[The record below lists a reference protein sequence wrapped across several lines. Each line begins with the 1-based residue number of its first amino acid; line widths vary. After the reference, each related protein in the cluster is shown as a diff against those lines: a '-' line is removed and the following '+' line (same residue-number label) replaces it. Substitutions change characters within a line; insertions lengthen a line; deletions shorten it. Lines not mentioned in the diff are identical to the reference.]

1 MRFESN
7 ADLSREKRAIE
18 TFVRMFGGSYKK
30 LDPNDVDYRVYDKD
44 GELISFVEVK
54 GRLRP
59 YEKAYPLPV
68 AARKLV
74 KLADKRLNPVMIWA
88 CDDGIVY
95 SRITSLLGTIRWGGR
110 KPRAGSYNDQEL
122 MAYFDKADNFKYI
135 PYV

>member
-7 ADLSREKRAIE
+7 SDLSREKRAIE

-44 GELISFVEVK
+44 GKLISFVEVK

-74 KLADKRLNPVMIWA
+74 KLGDKRLNPVMIWA

>member
-44 GELISFVEVK
+44 DKLISFVEVK